1 MSEAFFRDMDIPSPH
16 FNLNVGSG
24 SHAYQTANIMLA
36 FESVLEEL
44 APDLVVVAGDV
55 NSTVACAITAKKIGV
70 MIAHVEACLRSFDH
84 SMPEEINR
92 ILTDSIS
99 DLLFTTEQSAN
110 DNLNNEGISP
120 EKVFFVG
127 NTMIDSLV
135 QQLKNAVQLNS
146 LERINLSENGG
157 GPIKYGLLTM
167 HRPANVDDPA
177 VLSDFLETFSSL
189 SDDIPIVFPAHPRTV
204 KQLIENSLEAFFNTT
219 REVSHNKK
227 VVLIDPLGYHD
238 MLDLMKSADYVIT
251 DSGGIQEETTYLGVP
266 CLTIR
271 ENTERPVT
279 IDHGTNILV
288 GYDHKLLSTEISK
301 IITGQR
307 EKGAVPPLWNG
318 RASKRIVNTLSN
330 ILKSH

>member
-1 MSEAFFRDMDIPSPH
+1 MKIAPIYVSIEEHNQRNNGIFIDQYIVHTGQHYGKEMSETFFSDLGIPSPH
-16 FNLNVGSG
+16 FNLKVGSG

-44 APDLVVVAGDV
+44 APDLVVVVGDV
-55 NSTVACAITAKKIGV
+55 NSTVACAITAKKMGIMV
-70 MIAHVEACLRSFDH
+70 AHVEAGLRSFDH

-135 QQLKNAVQLNS
+135 QQLENAVQLNS
-146 LERINLSENGG
+146 LERVNLSGNGS

-189 SDDIPIVFPAHPRTV
+189 SDHIPIVFPAHPRTV
-204 KQLIENSLEAFFNTT
+204 KQINENNIKALFSTT
-219 REVSHNKK
+219 HEVLHNKK
-227 VVLIDPLGYHD
+227 R
-238 MLDLMKSADYVIT
+238 T
-251 DSGGIQEETTYLGVP
+251 
-266 CLTIR
+266 
-271 ENTERPVT
+271 
-279 IDHGTNILV
+279 GTN
-288 GYDHKLLSTEISK
+288 
-301 IITGQR
+301 
-307 EKGAVPPLWNG
+307 
-318 RASKRIVNTLSN
+318 
-330 ILKSH
+330 